1 VIILYAS
8 TLVSCVLAFLEQG
21 DGLTAVGDLAV
32 VSHPFYIFL
41 ARAFGK
47 PADMLSRCFLS

>member
-1 VIILYAS
+1 MLHAS
-8 TLVSCVLAFLEQG
+8 TLVSFVLAFLDQG

-41 ARAFGK
+41 A
-47 PADMLSRCFLS
+47 